1 MNAKDIETEAD
12 VQLLVDSFYQKVLTD
27 PLIGF
32 LFTEVVAL
40 SWQKHLPIMYSFW
53 SSLLLG
59 THTYA
64 GNPMRIHIELDKK
77 SALSA
82 QHFNR
87 WLELWAATVNE
98 LFSGNI
104 ATDAIHRANTIALM
118 MQKKIAQNHPTSGI
132 G

>member
-1 MNAKDIETEAD
+1 MNTQDITSEAD
-12 VQLLVDSFYQKVLTD
+12 VQLLVDSFYQKVLAD
-27 PLIGF
+27 PIIGF

-77 SALSA
+77 SPLSA
-82 QHFNR
+82 QHFTR
-87 WLELWAATVNE
+87 WLELWANTVNE
-98 LFSGNI
+98 LFSGKT
-104 ATDAIHRANTIALM
+104 AAEAITRANTIALM
-118 MQKKIAQNHPTSGI
+118 MQKKIAENRNFSGI